1 MPKNLKKLKE
11 ELMTIL
17 LEKTQN
23 TFDYANR
30 LVSRWSPKFW
40 DLVDKYI
47 PEDTKNTKEEAV
59 DLANFEKA
67 LEEEQTDDTEEKQ
80 KSEETSTDP
89 IEEKEDDNK
98 QVEEASEN
106 NLQSM
111 DSETIKEKL
120 ENIPYKTLEN
130 SFRRN
135 QILKIIYIIMRSGQK
150 WLSAREISEFGEN
163 FRFKVRPSNIRKG
176 INKKGHSLNLVTTRK
191 RAEAKR
197 NTKEHKVT
205 PQGVNYL
212 IEHLEL

>member
-1 MPKNLKKLKE
+1 MPKKLKNLKE
-11 ELMTIL
+11 ELLTIL

-30 LVSRWSPKFW
+30 LISRWSPKVW
-40 DLVDKYI
+40 ELVDKYV
-47 PEDTKNTKEEAV
+47 PEDTKDSKDEAV

-67 LEEEQTDDTEEKQ
+67 LEEKPDKE
-80 KSEETSTDP
+80 
-89 IEEKEDDNK
+89 IEEEEEE
-98 QVEEASEN
+98 VAEASED
-106 NLQSM
+106 
-111 DSETIKEKL
+111 DSDRMGPETIKEKL

-150 WLSAREISEFGEN
+150 WLSAREVSEFGEN

-205 PQGVNYL
+205 PKGIEYL